1 VNIFS
6 KIREARKKDQIRWE
20 KESFNEEIDTSLK
33 DFLVTFKSNL
43 QRLIDNTATP
53 LEVEEA
59 TMKSLRV
66 LGLDKS
72 KYGIVDHVLNSL
84 GKLNWAY
91 EVELIMKEV
100 TDYLA
105 GTSEDT
111 GDPSE
116 AVTCAACGW
125 SGNRSELTFDNKCPK
140 CDSVVIPVSA
150 DLPTEKKD
158 TNLVS
163 QVESYAIIVDKV
175 PAIDAGLVKAKECL
189 KILRRDKKHQTYEV
203 LTSSGLPA
211 WITRKSIKK
220 VESVEVGKIYDMD
233 WDGPSKVKVSK
244 INSNG
249 TCSVYRVNKN
259 GERIPGIENQADD
272 VKFSELT
279 KSERLNESGRGKI
292 DDRMKS
298 AEKRVT
304 AKKYGGDDQY
314 SWAVFIDGKPW
325 VTGLSRSEVPYYK
338 KKALAK
344 LSESMNEAA
353 DYWLVSMDR
362 STIGPKTKYYDISP
376 AVDALLEILRDLGYY
391 KYTEKDIFNV
401 GYDDISIG
409 AKSRAEA
416 LQLVKDL
423 NKKLPPASSSYKR
436 DYMVKH
442 NAVARHYN
450 DPDYEDPAED
460 HDDNIIESFDES
472 HFQPGDKVK
481 YGDKDAT
488 IISSTGEGESEIY
501 TIEIDGQEIKVKP
514 DELTKSECSKKSESE
529 LDSLVTKYGNYRFIK
544 ANNINLDALHKDFDN
559 VGCDSNTDVDVCFS
573 KLREKNPE
581 RFNYWKSVF
590 KEI

>member
-6 KIREARKKDQIRWE
+6 KIREARKRDQVRWE

-33 DFLVTFKSNL
+33 NFLVTFQGNL
-43 QRLIDNTATP
+43 QKLIDNTATP

-59 TMKSLRV
+59 TIKSFRV

-72 KYGIVDHVLNSL
+72 KYVIVDHVLNSL

-91 EVELIMKEV
+91 AVELIMKEV

-116 AVTCAACGW
+116 AVTCATCGW
-125 SGNRSELTFDNKCPK
+125 SGNRSELSPDNKCPK
-140 CDSVVIPVSA
+140 CESVVIPVSA

-158 TNLVS
+158 SNLVS
-163 QVESYAIIVDKV
+163 QAESYAIIVDKV

-189 KILRRDKKHQTYEV
+189 KILRKDKKHQTYEV

-211 WITRKSIKK
+211 WITGKSIKK

-279 KSERLNESGRGKI
+279 KSECLNESGEIYDMDRDDPRGKI
-292 DDRMKS
+292 DDRMES

-325 VTGLSRSEVPYYK
+325 VTGLSQSEVPYYK

-344 LSESMNEAA
+344 LTKSECQKA
-353 DYWLVSMDR
+353 
-362 STIGPKTKYYDISP
+362 KT
-376 AVDALLEILRDLGYY
+376 
-391 KYTEKDIFNV
+391 
-401 GYDDISIG
+401 
-409 AKSRAEA
+409 
-416 LQLVKDL
+416 
-423 NKKLPPASSSYKR
+423 YKR
-436 DYMVKH
+436 
-442 NAVARHYN
+442 
-450 DPDYEDPAED
+450 
-460 HDDNIIESFDES
+460 ES
-472 HFQPGDKVK
+472 HLGNPGDIIK
-481 YGDKDAT
+481 YKGKDAK
-488 IISSTGEGESEIY
+488 IIKSSGKEGDDEIY
-501 TIEIDGQEIKVKP
+501 TIEIDVKAK
-514 DELTKSECSKKSESE
+514 ELNECSKKSESV
-529 LDSLVTKYGNYRFIK
+529 LDSLADKYDNDRFIK
-544 ANNINLDALHKDFDN
+544 ENNIDLVALDKDFND
-559 VGCDSNTDVDVCFS
+559 VGCDSDTDVYICFS

-581 RFNYWKSVF
+581 RYKYWKSVF